1 MIMIM
6 KLMIP
11 QKITTSVYLERE
23 LEPLFS
29 EVDHFDAEGR
39 LTLEECDSGKVEHV
53 YLPDGLE
60 LERKEYV
67 KGILTSRTVY
77 EYDDEGGAVGL
88 SLYDTHGFKM
98 MDESWDWS
106 HDGRVARIKR
116 TRIWAGYP
124 PEKSR
129 AVNYYRKDG
138 KLAYSADSGVFTRFE
153 YDSEEH
159 LIREIRMSK
168 REDGSPESRVF
179 EYSYEYDDAGN
190 WTVRII
196 NGVVKLNRKIEY
208 YPMANDH
215 SM

>member
-67 KGILTSRTVY
+67 RGILTSRTVY

-106 HDGRVARIKR
+106 HDGRVARIGNIFDSVIKHHQAMLLSMKR
-116 TRIWAGYP
+116 AHQFLRI
-124 PEKSR
+124 
-129 AVNYYRKDG
+129 
-138 KLAYSADSGVFTRFE
+138 RF
-153 YDSEEH
+153 S
-159 LIREIRMSK
+159 IRRMIRIFH
-168 REDGSPESRVF
+168 RDIR
-179 EYSYEYDDAGN
+179 
-190 WTVRII
+190 
-196 NGVVKLNRKIEY
+196 
-208 YPMANDH
+208 
-215 SM
+215 